1 MAPRFKLNILWLENE
16 LGIAID
22 QIQAGEQIPLTDY
35 FFWPKSDTWDQI
47 RQELETKPWIL
58 TKEKAQLL
66 NATATIMNEWQ
77 NSMNKTAKPE

>member
-77 NSMNKTAKPE
+77 NSMSKTAK